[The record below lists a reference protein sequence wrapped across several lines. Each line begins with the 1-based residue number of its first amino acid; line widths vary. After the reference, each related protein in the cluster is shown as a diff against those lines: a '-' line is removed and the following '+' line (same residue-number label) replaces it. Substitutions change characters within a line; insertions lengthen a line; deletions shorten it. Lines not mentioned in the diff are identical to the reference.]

1 MKEEII
7 KYIEEFDTEHEYGF
21 NPKEKAM
28 VFEHFK
34 DCDFNV
40 DKYNDAMMGNTCMI
54 NSRKEII
61 TYPIDLIHGMVCAL
75 ENRDLYSHE
84 FD

>member
-7 KYIEEFDTEHEYGF
+7 KYIEEFDTENDFGF

-34 DCDFNV
+34 DCEFNV
-40 DKYNDAMMGNTCMI
+40 DKYNDAMMGNTAMI

-75 ENRDLYSHE
+75 ENRTLTVDEL
-84 FD
+84 D